1 MLIRLSHSGLRT
13 KDDTKPESERE
24 AVQAA
29 AVWAR
34 AREGEVEGEAEEGTV
49 SPAQP
54 ASQSSQGGDRAGRD
68 FPDLGQIK

>member
-1 MLIRLSHSGLRT
+1 
-13 KDDTKPESERE
+13 
-24 AVQAA
+24 
-29 AVWAR
+29 VWAR
-34 AREGEVEGEAEEGTV
+34 AREGEAEGEAEEGTV

>member
-13 KDDTKPESERE
+13 KDDPKPESERE
-24 AVQAA
+24 
-29 AVWAR
+29 WAR